1 MKLAIVG
8 TGYVGLVSG
17 ACFAEFGFDV
27 ICVDKDQSIVERL
40 NSGQVTIFEPG
51 LDVVMQRNASVGRL
65 KFTSDLAAAVV
76 DADVV
81 FIAVGTPSRRGDGE
95 ADLSYI
101 MGAADE
107 IADSMRSGQVI
118 AIKSTV
124 VVGTNAAV
132 RDRIRA
138 RRPGVDFSM
147 VSNPEFLREGSAIED
162 FMRPDRVVVGVDDE
176 RGREVM
182 RRVYRPLFLRDTP
195 IVFTSLA
202 NAELVKYAS
211 NAFLAMKVS
220 FINQIADL
228 CEKVDGDVH
237 DVARAMGMD
246 RRIGPKFL
254 HPGPG
259 FGGSCFPK
267 DVRALAAF
275 ARRVGAPQAL
285 VEATEALNEAR
296 KVEMSRRILEA
307 ARAEGGNVVAI
318 LGVAFKPNT
327 DDIRESPA
335 LPIIRHLLEAG
346 VTVRAHDPAAMDA
359 ARAVLPGV
367 TWCAT
372 PHEAATGAHVV
383 ALITEWNEFRAL
395 DLAGLASVM
404 AGRTL
409 IDLRNVYESADLAG
423 SGLDYQSVGR
433 PLLKG

>member
-1 MKLAIVG
+1 M
-8 TGYVGLVSG
+8 
-17 ACFAEFGFDV
+17 
-27 ICVDKDQSIVERL
+27 
-40 NSGQVTIFEPG
+40 
-51 LDVVMQRNASVGRL
+51 
-65 KFTSDLAAAVV
+65 

-101 MGAADE
+101 MEAADE
-107 IADSMRSGQVI
+107 IADAMRPGQVI

-147 VSNPEFLREGSAIED
+147 ASNPEFLREGSAIED
-162 FMRPDRVVVGVDDE
+162 FMRPDRVVIGVEDE

-182 RRVYRPLFLRDTP
+182 RRVYRPLFLRETP

-202 NAELVKYAS
+202 NAELIKYAS

-275 ARRVGAPQAL
+275 ARRVGAPQVL
-285 VEATEALNEAR
+285 VEATEKLNETR
-296 KVEMSRRILEA
+296 KVEMSRRILDA
-307 ARAEGGNVVAI
+307 ARAEGGNVVGI
-318 LGVAFKPNT
+318 LGVSFKPNT

-335 LPIIRHLLEAG
+335 LPIIRNLLEAG
-346 VTVRAHDPAAMDA
+346 VTVRAHDPAATDA

-372 PHEAATGAHVV
+372 PHEAAAGAHVV

-395 DLAGLASVM
+395 NLASLATVM

-409 IDLRNVYESADLAG
+409 IDLRNVYEAADLAG
-423 SGLDYQSVGR
+423 SGLNYQSVGR
-433 PLLKG
+433 PSLKG

>member
-1 MKLAIVG
+1 MKLAMIG

-17 ACFAEFGFDV
+17 VCLAEFGFDV
-27 ICVDKDQSIVERL
+27 TCVDKDQSIVERL
-40 NSGQVTIFEPG
+40 NRGQVTIFEPG
-51 LDVVMQRNASVGRL
+51 LDVILQRNASAGRL
-65 KFTSDLAAAVV
+65 KFTSDLASAVL

-101 MGAADE
+101 MEAADE
-107 IADSMRSGQVI
+107 IADAMRPGQVI

-147 VSNPEFLREGSAIED
+147 ASNPEFLREGSAIED
-162 FMRPDRVVVGVDDE
+162 FMRPDRVVIGVEDE

-182 RRVYRPLFLRDTP
+182 RRVYRPLFLRETP

-202 NAELVKYAS
+202 NAELIKYAS

-275 ARRVGAPQAL
+275 ARRVGAPQVL
-285 VEATEALNEAR
+285 VEATETLNETR
-296 KVEMSRRILEA
+296 KVEMSRRILDA
-307 ARAEGGNVVAI
+307 ARAEGGNVVGI
-318 LGVAFKPNT
+318 LGVSFKPNT

-335 LPIIRHLLEAG
+335 LPIIRYLLDAG

-359 ARAVLPGV
+359 ARAALPGV
-367 TWCAT
+367 TWCTT
-372 PHEAATGAHVV
+372 PHEAAAGAHVV

-395 DLAGLASVM
+395 NLASLATVM

-409 IDLRNVYESADLAG
+409 IDLRNVYEAADLAG

-433 PLLKG
+433 PSLKG